1 MPKGHVKKGLHLE
14 QLFEVRGGHSL
25 GDQPQLWWRTFERF
39 LVEELKFD
47 QHQMD
52 PCVRLCFVSRGTN
65 ILDEH
70 LPMKSLSFLQRRG
83 TRQPFRVP
91 LGSSCCVLRVRVND
105 QSGATW
111 EDAMRRLRAGLFFRK
126 CGTLVVA
133 SSLESVLEQRRSL
146 HCAVPAR
153 ACKIHCYRL

>member
-1 MPKGHVKKGLHLE
+1 MPKGHVKKGLLHLE

-25 GDQPQLWWRTFERF
+25 GDQPQLWCRTFERF
-39 LVEELKFD
+39 LVGELKFD

-111 EDAMRRLRAGLFFRK
+111 EDAMKRLRAGLFFSQVWDVGGGEFIGIR
-126 CGTLVVA
+126 T
-133 SSLESVLEQRRSL
+133 
-146 HCAVPAR
+146 
-153 ACKIHCYRL
+153 